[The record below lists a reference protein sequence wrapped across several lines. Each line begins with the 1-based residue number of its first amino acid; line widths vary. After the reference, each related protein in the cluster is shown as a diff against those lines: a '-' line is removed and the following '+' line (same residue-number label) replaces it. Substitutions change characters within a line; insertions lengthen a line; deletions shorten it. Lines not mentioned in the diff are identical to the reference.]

1 MKGRETDGKRKP
13 RDAARLLPA
22 FGLAAFVLPVAWA
35 GQPDVRVAIY
45 VFLVWAVLIGLAA
58 WLARR
63 LSRGA
68 ER

>member
-1 MKGRETDGKRKP
+1 
-13 RDAARLLPA
+13 
-22 FGLAAFVLPVAWA
+22 
-35 GQPDVRVAIY
+35 VRVAIY